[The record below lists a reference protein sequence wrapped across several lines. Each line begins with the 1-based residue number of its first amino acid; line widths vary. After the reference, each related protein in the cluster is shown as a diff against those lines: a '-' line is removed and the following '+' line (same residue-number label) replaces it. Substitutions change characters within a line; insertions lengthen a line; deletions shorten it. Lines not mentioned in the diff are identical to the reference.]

1 MSVEI
6 TSQALELDKQ
16 QLEFHPLVKLELH
29 AELRKWLSTLEQ
41 APTANI
47 ERIQGR
53 VSILRWILEKMP
65 DEILA
70 REREKAKEQEG
81 KE

>member
-1 MSVEI
+1 MSIE
-6 TSQALELDKQ
+6 TLSQPLELDKE
-16 QLEFHPLVKLELH
+16 QLAFHPLVKLELH
-29 AELRKWLSTLEQ
+29 AELTKWLRTLEQ
-41 APTANI
+41 APPMNI

-70 REREKAKEQEG
+70 REREKAKEAEG